1 MQAVEAIPL
10 KGVAMRFAFRIVL
23 LTGLV
28 PLVALGF
35 PLEADPT
42 VQNGI
47 VYSTVGKTELKLDI
61 VQPVGDGPFPLL
73 IWIHG
78 GGYQAGDRRDF
89 MDTMLSLAKQGY
101 AGASIDYRLAPKYK
115 WPAQLEDAWAAL
127 AFLRGK
133 AKKYKID
140 PNRVGVAGGSA
151 GGHLAL
157 MLGLAPRDG
166 KRASVRAVV
175 NIFGPSDF
183 RTLAPTDLGNE
194 ILRQVLGRDING
206 ILLDLLGTSDRK
218 AKITREA
225 SPITYAAKD
234 NPPVLTLHGME
245 DPLCPLSQSKALHE
259 ALRKAGVTEK
269 LLVIEGAGHDATWPA
284 DKREMVNRTMIEF
297 LDKHL
302 KRQSK

>member
-1 MQAVEAIPL
+1 
-10 KGVAMRFAFRIVL
+10 MRFALRMVL
-23 LTGLV
+23 LTGLL

-35 PLEADPT
+35 PPQSGPT
-42 VQNGI
+42 VQKGI
-47 VYSTVGKTELKLDI
+47 VYSTVDKTELKLDI
-61 VQPVGDGPFPLL
+61 VRPVGDGPFPLI
-73 IWIHG
+73 IWLHG
-78 GGYQAGDRRDF
+78 GGYQAGDRQDF
-89 MDTMLSLAKQGY
+89 MDTILSLAKRGY

-115 WPAQLEDAWAAL
+115 WPAQLDDARTAL
-127 AFLRGK
+127 AFLRDK
-133 AKKYKID
+133 AKEYRID
-140 PNRVGVAGGSA
+140 PDQVGVAGGSA

-166 KRASVRAVV
+166 KRAGIRAVV

-183 RTLAPTDLGNE
+183 RTLTPTDLGNE

-206 ILLDLLGTSDRK
+206 VFLDLLGTSDRK
-218 AKITREA
+218 AKIMTEA
-225 SPITYAAKD
+225 SPITYVTKD
-234 NPPVLTLHGME
+234 NPPVLTLHGTE

-284 DKREMVNRTMIEF
+284 DKREMVNRTMLKF